1 MYDINEVNISG
12 RFTKELKT
20 VATKNG
26 NTAVFGS
33 IAVRT
38 HAPKEQIRKEDTSTW
53 TVPVFID
60 FSAFGRTA
68 ARLVKAGQKSGLKG
82 KHVIL
87 TGSLTIRSNKDEN
100 KGVTYKNASVR
111 VRDFVI
117 DGYPKKAGEGA
128 ETPEEFPPEP
138 EIPDEEAF

>member
-1 MYDINEVNISG
+1 MYDLNSVSISG
-12 RFTKELKT
+12 RFTDEVKT

-26 NTAVFGS
+26 NTAVFGT

-38 HAPKEQIRKEDTSTW
+38 HAPRAQIKKEDTSTW
-53 TVPVFID
+53 TVPVYID
-60 FSAFGRTA
+60 FSAFGRIA
-68 ARLVKAGQKSGLKG
+68 ARLVKAGKKSGLKG

-87 TGSLTIRSNKDEN
+87 TGSLTIRTNKDES
-100 KGVTYKNASVR
+100 KSVTYKNASVR

-138 EIPDEEAF
+138 EIPDEEE

>member
-1 MYDINEVNISG
+1 MYDLNNISISG
-12 RFTKELKT
+12 RFTKEVRT
-20 VATKNG
+20 TTTKNG

-33 IAVRT
+33 IAIRT
-38 HAPKEQIRKEDTSTW
+38 PAPRAQVKKEDPTTW
-53 TVPVFID
+53 TVPEFVD
-60 FSAFGRTA
+60 FSAFGKTA

-87 TGSLTIRSNKDEN
+87 TGSLNIRTNKDEDR
-100 KGVTYKNASVR
+100 KVTYKNASVR